1 MSCRETHSGC
11 PAASARV
18 ARQEGRLAGTGGEWQ
33 RIWATGGLGKSERD
47 NESYRSVKEGLTE
60 IKATQR
66 DRQRHF
72 NQLQSEMGPHRGL
85 PKSPA

>member
-1 MSCRETHSGC
+1 MSCRETQDAQLPGKSGK
-11 PAASARV
+11 AGMETSRDRRRV
-18 ARQEGRLAGTGGEWQ
+18 AENLGNRG
-33 RIWATGGLGKSERD
+33 IGKSEGD

-85 PKSPA
+85 PKSTS

>member
-18 ARQEGRLAGTGGEWQ
+18 ARQEGRLAGTRGEWQ

-66 DRQRHF
+66 DRERHF
-72 NQLQSEMGPHRGL
+72 NSLGPRTQICVN
-85 PKSPA
+85 A